1 MPKKKPVSDDQQDDR
16 ASPIFPLR
24 GQTGGIAFL
33 PSESYDTWETM
44 PGDVYNAWM
53 EKVSQLRVCRQPLPE
68 AVAVWLELV
77 LDCVKNFPKNYC
89 IQTLRRLGQRFPRIL
104 DIRNDVLK
112 QRDEF
117 AVCAMGPVKLG
128 QQVYSS
134 AHEAIVELAHTFY
147 RQLVPEFINLD
158 YAPKARARYLDRVR
172 ADLCKL
178 PESLPEQIRE
188 AKALLV
194 RERTLSAKGRGSDP
208 ANLEWSK
215 PVAYKALR
223 TAMHISH
230 NTLKARLVDSV
241 DPVVGMIRYK
251 GLKNAKKIQIVVSDL
266 PADLQGMFRRARS
279 QEGN

>member
-1 MPKKKPVSDDQQDDR
+1 MADGDSYAPAINADWAGGRFPCLSATPAWSGPRKAEELCRRK
-16 ASPIFPLR
+16 SPSLTISRMIAPLQSSLCR

-117 AVCAMGPVKLG
+117 AVLAMPVKLG

-134 AHEAIVELAHTFY
+134 
-147 RQLVPEFINLD
+147 RMRP
-158 YAPKARARYLDRVR
+158 
-172 ADLCKL
+172 
-178 PESLPEQIRE
+178 SLNW
-188 AKALLV
+188 
-194 RERTLSAKGRGSDP
+194 RTRSI
-208 ANLEWSK
+208 AN
-215 PVAYKALR
+215 
-223 TAMHISH
+223 
-230 NTLKARLVDSV
+230 
-241 DPVVGMIRYK
+241 
-251 GLKNAKKIQIVVSDL
+251 
-266 PADLQGMFRRARS
+266 
-279 QEGN
+279 